1 MIKEKTVDIKIVD
14 RNIHR
19 FKELGYNCNLDDI
32 IPIKIEDLSL
42 NSHVIITAICD
53 ICGREKMIGYQSY
66 NNNFSKYNL
75 YTCLKCSHIKNKKT
89 CLEKYNDKNYTN
101 NEKRKITNLEKYG
114 VDNIFKSIK
123 TKEKIKLT
131 NNIKYQVDYPQQN
144 KNILK

>member
-89 CLEKYNDKNYTN
+89 CLEKYNDKKCLQAGAAIEN
-101 NEKRKITNLEKYG
+101 G
-114 VDNIFKSIK
+114 VVYALRNRQSVPDCGGK
-123 TKEKIKLT
+123 TTTVEMAEAIAAALT
-131 NNIKYQVDYPQQN
+131 VKTG
-144 KNILK
+144 